1 MSLGLEL
8 GCGFIDPE
16 SQLNCFITNNK
27 IVYSNGFC
35 YTSVKDVNR
44 QSSIS
49 LLPNPVIDQLQIM
62 GNTASIASL
71 QISDLSGRILK
82 NKVLQDDTTINV
94 ETIPLG
100 IYFCKIMFLDGQ
112 VQVLKFIKILEK
124 KKQI

>member
-1 MSLGLEL
+1 MVKQNVFLGLEL

-35 YTSVKDVNR
+35 YTSVKDVNH

-82 NKVLQDDTTINV
+82 NKVLHDGTTINV

-100 IYFCKIMFLDGQ
+100 IYFCKILFLDGQ
-112 VQVLKFIKILEK
+112 VQVLKFI
-124 KKQI
+124 

>member
-1 MSLGLEL
+1 M
-8 GCGFIDPE
+8 
-16 SQLNCFITNNK
+16 
-27 IVYSNGFC
+27 YSNSFC
-35 YTSVKDVNR
+35 YTSVQDVNR

-82 NKVLQDDTTINV
+82 NKVLHDDTTINV

-100 IYFCKIMFLDGQ
+100 IYFCKILFLDGQ
-112 VQVLKFIKILEK
+112 VQVLKFIKI
-124 KKQI
+124 